1 MLPKAESYITVSRDR
16 RTNGE
21 HDKLGTM
28 AATPQPEPKH
38 HHYVQL
44 AYLEGFVDPDY
55 EKRRESY
62 LWAYMPEKSPFRQ
75 KPERI
80 AKRNYYYC
88 FERDNKRRFDVE
100 HALQQLE
107 EMYRCQS

>member
-1 MLPKAESYITVSRDR
+1 
-16 RTNGE
+16 
-21 HDKLGTM
+21 M

-38 HHYVQL
+38 HHYVQR

-55 EKRRESY
+55 ERRRESY

-80 AKRNYYYC
+80 AKRNY
-88 FERDNKRRFDVE
+88 
-100 HALQQLE
+100 
-107 EMYRCQS
+107 